1 MAVQRILHILYK
13 KRYGVKGMLTVIDKT
28 KSVVYTTGK
37 QLYLFGICEIRT
49 RGDFVMKRRLPAW
62 SILLLICI
70 VVGGALGMV
79 NSLTEGPIAQRA
91 IEKANAARQVSF
103 AAADSFEEVEVD
115 AASGLDACYTA
126 LSGGQ
131 PVGYVAQIT
140 VTGFGG
146 PVEITVGMDLDK
158 TITGIS
164 VGGSKFAETPGL
176 GAKAKDAA
184 FTEQY
189 QGQSVPVSLGSG
201 VDAIT
206 GATITSAAVN
216 GGVNKAGLAMLDLI
230 SPAAEDNRPEDLH
243 FGGILP
249 GATTKEQAEA
259 PEGVDELYLSDAG
272 VVLYV
277 TGKGRNGDMQVRVGV
292 GHSGQVAGVFVD
304 PEKQSE
310 TPGLVDMV
318 LAPFFSNQFIGKT
331 GAFAI
336 GDNIDAVSGATI
348 TSEAVVAIVNRAVE
362 AAQPYLDPSK
372 AVNIETME
380 SDPADAVASATADA
394 GSSATADAGSS
405 ATADASSSATTDAA
419 TSATADAASSATGEA
434 DAATS
439 ATGETDAATSAT
451 ADAASSATGTATR
464 TAQVVETGTGVTVL
478 SAADWA
484 EKYPEIYASYMLNSE
499 NKDVIDHV
507 EEYPM
512 ISALYEGMAFNK
524 FYASARG
531 HVYTVEDVTAT
542 GRPHAL
548 ANCFSCKTPDF
559 TAKVNELGDAAYT
572 MKFEDMLA
580 EVNESISCY
589 NCHANTGDQLVVTHT
604 YVADALGEDLQ
615 KVDAANLSCAQC
627 HVEYY
632 FDPVSKATTLP
643 YSGLETMNPDDI
655 LEFFN
660 TTMVDGKP
668 FADYTNPRT
677 GVRQIKVQHPEFET
691 YMGEGSVHKGSFTC
705 ADCHM
710 GKVTENGK
718 TYTSH
723 TWVSP
728 LESETIMASCAH
740 CHADLTAEVRAIQE
754 ETERRTYAIGYE
766 LEALTEKLVKAVESG
781 EYTEEELNAIRAVA
795 RDAQFYWD
803 FVFVENSEGAHN
815 SKLTEDCLNKA
826 ETLANKAMAMFK

>member
-1 MAVQRILHILYK
+1 MATK
-13 KRYGVKGMLTVIDKT
+13 IDKT
-28 KSVVYTTGK
+28 KSVVYTTSK
-37 QLYLFGICEIRT
+37 QLYRFGICEIRT

-62 SILLLICI
+62 SILLLIC
-70 VVGGALGMV
+70 VLVGGALGMV
-79 NSLTEGPIAQRA
+79 NSLTAGPIAQRA
-91 IEKANAARQVSF
+91 MEKANAARQVSF

-126 LSGGQ
+126 LSGGE

-146 PVEITVGMDLDK
+146 PVEITVGMDLDQ

-176 GAKAKDAA
+176 GAKAKDAS

-189 QGQSVPVSLGSG
+189 KGQSVPVSLGSG

-230 SPAAEDNRPEDLH
+230 NPPAEDNRPEDLQ

-336 GDNIDAVSGATI
+336 GENIDAVSGATI

-394 GSSATADAGSS
+394 ATSATTDA
-405 ATADASSSATTDAA
+405 ASSATTDAA
-419 TSATADAASSATGEA
+419 TSATADATSSATGEA
-434 DAATS
+434 V
-439 ATGETDAATSAT
+439 
-451 ADAASSATGTATR
+451 R
-464 TAQVVETGTGVTVL
+464 TAKVVETGTGVTVM

-484 EKYPEIYASYMLNSE
+484 DEYPEIYASYMANSE

-512 ISALYEGMAFNK
+512 ISVVYEGMAFNK
-524 FYASARG
+524 FYGSARG

-580 EVNESISCY
+580 EVNESVSCY
-589 NCHANTGDQLVVTHT
+589 NCHANTGNELVVTHT
-604 YVADALGEDLQ
+604 YVSDALGEDLQ

-643 YSGLETMNPDDI
+643 YSGLDTMNPDDI

-710 GKVTENGK
+710 GEVTENGK

-723 TWVSP
+723 TWTSP
-728 LESETIMASCAH
+728 LDNQALLDASCAK

-754 ETERRTYAIGYE
+754 VAERRTYAIGYE

-781 EYTEEELNAIRAVA
+781 EYTEEELDAIRAVA

-815 SKLTEDCLNKA
+815 SALTEACLNKA
-826 ETLANKAMAMFK
+826 EQKLNEAMAMFK

>member
-1 MAVQRILHILYK
+1 M
-13 KRYGVKGMLTVIDKT
+13 
-28 KSVVYTTGK
+28 
-37 QLYLFGICEIRT
+37 
-49 RGDFVMKRRLPAW
+49 
-62 SILLLICI
+62 
-70 VVGGALGMV
+70 
-79 NSLTEGPIAQRA
+79 
-91 IEKANAARQVSF
+91 
-103 AAADSFEEVEVD
+103 
-115 AASGLDACYTA
+115 
-126 LSGGQ
+126 
-131 PVGYVAQIT
+131 
-140 VTGFGG
+140 
-146 PVEITVGMDLDK
+146 
-158 TITGIS
+158 
-164 VGGSKFAETPGL
+164 
-176 GAKAKDAA
+176 
-184 FTEQY
+184 
-189 QGQSVPVSLGSG
+189 
-201 VDAIT
+201 
-206 GATITSAAVN
+206 
-216 GGVNKAGLAMLDLI
+216 
-230 SPAAEDNRPEDLH
+230 
-243 FGGILP
+243 
-249 GATTKEQAEA
+249 
-259 PEGVDELYLSDAG
+259 
-272 VVLYV
+272 
-277 TGKGRNGDMQVRVGV
+277 
-292 GHSGQVAGVFVD
+292 
-304 PEKQSE
+304 
-310 TPGLVDMV
+310 
-318 LAPFFSNQFIGKT
+318 
-331 GAFAI
+331 
-336 GDNIDAVSGATI
+336 
-348 TSEAVVAIVNRAVE
+348 
-362 AAQPYLDPSK
+362 
-372 AVNIETME
+372 
-380 SDPADAVASATADA
+380 
-394 GSSATADAGSS
+394 
-405 ATADASSSATTDAA
+405 
-419 TSATADAASSATGEA
+419 
-434 DAATS
+434 
-439 ATGETDAATSAT
+439 
-451 ADAASSATGTATR
+451 
-464 TAQVVETGTGVTVL
+464 VETGTGVTVL

-580 EVNESISCY
+580 EVNESVSCY

-643 YSGLETMNPDDI
+643 YSGLDTMNPDDI

-815 SKLTEDCLNKA
+815 SKLNAECLDKA
-826 ETLANKAMAMFK
+826 ETLANEAMAMFK